1 MKYSKKGKNPSLSF
15 LDESY
20 HSHCSLDSVAH
31 DAESIDWSTYNIV
44 LCINTCI
51 PAKVIDRYRSTF
63 WCYWVGENED
73 HLVQRA
79 VANYSMVLNQDVTK
93 VLPSGIG
100 FPYTFLGPNTIE
112 RFIEENSMKFPGK
125 YGIYMEINTTNERPV
140 RTIPEDFQYISH
152 MTCTPIIKHH
162 QNILTNLS
170 RIAMSKYYVKIA
182 GRVIRGNSVLE
193 TISAGTLVL
202 ANRNLVM
209 YKELVPDECHVNTR
223 EDVVERILYY
233 EENPSAY
240 AITLQKQKD
249 ILRRLYFDKP
259 VEALVEKYTTFL
271 KNISP

>member
-1 MKYSKKGKNPSLSF
+1 
-15 LDESY
+15 
-20 HSHCSLDSVAH
+20 
-31 DAESIDWSTYNIV
+31 
-44 LCINTCI
+44 
-51 PAKVIDRYRSTF
+51 
-63 WCYWVGENED
+63 
-73 HLVQRA
+73 
-79 VANYSMVLNQDVTK
+79 
-93 VLPSGIG
+93 
-100 FPYTFLGPNTIE
+100 
-112 RFIEENSMKFPGK
+112 
-125 YGIYMEINTTNERPV
+125 
-140 RTIPEDFQYISH
+140 
-152 MTCTPIIKHH
+152 
-162 QNILTNLS
+162 
-170 RIAMSKYYVKIA
+170 MSKYYVKIA